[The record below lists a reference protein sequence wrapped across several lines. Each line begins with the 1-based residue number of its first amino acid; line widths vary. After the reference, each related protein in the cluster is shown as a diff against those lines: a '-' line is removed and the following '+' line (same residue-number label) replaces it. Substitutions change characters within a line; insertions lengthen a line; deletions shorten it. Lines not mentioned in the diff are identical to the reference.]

1 MALEIAPLANAIAR
15 LQEGLAALAQDPENT
30 LLRDGVVQRFEFTYE
45 LAHKTLKRALEAAS
59 ASPDQ
64 YDRMVFADLIRSG
77 NEQGLLL
84 GDWPVWKTY
93 RDLRAKTSHTYKESA
108 ALEVLA
114 GLSGFL
120 DDVTYLRDQLRT
132 RFP

>member
-1 MALEIAPLANAIAR
+1 MTLELPPLVNAIAR
-15 LQEGLAALAQDPENT
+15 LKEGLDLLARDPENT
-30 LLRDGVVQRFEFTYE
+30 LLRDGVIQRFEFTYE

-59 ASPDQ
+59 PSPDQ

-84 GDWPVWKTY
+84 GDWPVWKKY
-93 RDLRAKTSHTYKESA
+93 RDLRAKTSHTYKETA

-114 GLSGFL
+114 GIDGFVR
-120 DDVTYLRDQLRT
+120 DVEFLRDQLLA